1 MMHAETE
8 LIHAATQALGAR
20 AFRIFWPV
28 SLFLA
33 GAWRV
38 QSSGLLGC
46 VDWLRI
52 SGRGVRSGLLSSH
65 LGNGRGD
72 SDDPGFSFS
81 GRLDRNRDVAGR
93 LRQRVA

>member
-1 MMHAETE
+1 MMRAETE

-20 AFRIFWPV
+20 AYRIFWPV
-28 SLFLA
+28 SLLLA
-33 GAWRV
+33 GAWRI
-38 QSSGLLGC
+38 QSSGLLGRI
-46 VDWLRI
+46 DWLRL

-72 SDDPGFSFS
+72 SDDPDSGVS

>member
-1 MMHAETE
+1 MMQAETE

-20 AFRIFWPV
+20 AYRIIWPV

-46 VDWLRI
+46 VDWLLL
-52 SGRGVRSGLLSSH
+52 SGRSVRASLLPPH

-72 SDDPGFSFS
+72 SDDPDSGVS
-81 GRLDRNRDVAGR
+81 GRLDRDRDVAGR
-93 LRQRVA
+93 LSQRVA